1 MINSFHLTSFLK
13 KKGSVSIHMRNIQI
27 LATQMSKLVSNLPS
41 PIMNRLSKLNS
52 DGHYHL
58 RQISQFSR
66 HLIRPVYHVAEGF
79 PYLGPKTWD
88 IPLDDYK
95 TIENLD
101 TFKIKIEK

>member
-1 MINSFHLTSFLK
+1 MNFLK
-13 KKGSVSIHMRNIQI
+13 KKGSVSIHMRNIKA
-27 LATQMSKLVSNLPS
+27 LATHMSKLISNLAS

-52 DGHYHL
+52 DSHYHL

-79 PYLGPKTWD
+79 PYLGPKIWD

-101 TFKIKIEK
+101 IFKIKIKK